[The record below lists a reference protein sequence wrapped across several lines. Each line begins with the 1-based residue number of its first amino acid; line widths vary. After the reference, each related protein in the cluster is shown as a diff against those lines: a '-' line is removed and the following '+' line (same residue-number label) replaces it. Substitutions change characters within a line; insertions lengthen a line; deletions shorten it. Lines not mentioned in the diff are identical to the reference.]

1 MTLSEDLEESV
12 FADVDGRLPFA
23 GTALILGNETHDL
36 VQIEDR
42 AVEFVA
48 LEVISPHPDF
58 AEVTRMVLVEVDSV
72 MMLTSGV
79 SATSRMFPVFSNA
92 SMTVTNVAS

>member
-12 FADVDGRLPFA
+12 FADVDDGRLAFA
-23 GTALILGNETHDL
+23 GIALILWNETHDL
-36 VQIEDR
+36 VQVEDW

-48 LEVISPHPDF
+48 LEVISPHPDL
-58 AEVTRMVLVEVDSV
+58 AEVDSV

-92 SMTVTNVAS
+92 SMTVTN

>member
-12 FADVDGRLPFA
+12 FADVDDGRLAFA
-23 GTALILGNETHDL
+23 GIALILWNETHDL
-36 VQIEDR
+36 VQVEDW

-72 MMLTSGV
+72 MMLTP
-79 SATSRMFPVFSNA
+79 AFPRPPGCFLC
-92 SMTVTNVAS
+92 